1 MTLTIDDKNV
11 RNAAIE
17 RVIARLLDRETP
29 QTLTKAL
36 SAEGLT
42 ADKFHR
48 AVSGDREM
56 SLAYVRALE
65 IRSDLLADEALD
77 IADTEPDAAKARNRI
92 EVRKWLAS
100 KHNTK
105 RYGDRIDLNVT
116 QTLDVAGTLQEAR
129 ARLLRPV
136 RDQLGVSD
144 AQVID
149 TPRQIGSGAP
159 VMQTV
164 DAPRPGDEPDI
175 FS

>member
-1 MTLTIDDKNV
+1 MLPTENRQIV
-11 RNAAIE
+11 VE
-17 RVIARLLDRETP
+17 RVLARLLDRETP

-36 SAEGLT
+36 KAEGIT
-42 ADKFHR
+42 ADIFHR
-48 AVSGDREM
+48 VVSGDRQ
-56 SLAYVRALE
+56 LALSYVRALE

-136 RDQLGVSD
+136 SDQLGVSD

-149 TPRQIGSGAP
+149 MPRQISDGAP
-159 VMQTV
+159 VMQSV
-164 DAPRPGDEPDI
+164 DVPRPGDEPDI